1 MQTLRLNETEKL
13 AEVGLLSSGIAHD
26 LNNTFTVILGL
37 TDIVL
42 QTEASTQETKDD
54 LDQIRKSAILG
65 KNIVANFVGLAKKEK
80 LVLTPCDLHEI
91 LQSILML
98 LNTAVVQGNIKLHFE
113 LGRDLPLVRGSRTHL
128 QRLFLNLITNSIK
141 VMKGGGT
148 ITIRTEFT
156 EALERLPPQ
165 IRVFIEDS
173 GPGIPDEILA
183 NIFTPFSTTM
193 EAQGGTG
200 LGLYICSEIAK
211 QHGGRLHAENKL
223 GSGARFLLCLPI
235 PSGKPEVS
243 APPNGMPPK
252 RIAIAI
258 G

>member
-1 MQTLRLNETEKL
+1 MQTVRLSETEKL

-26 LNNTFTVILGL
+26 LNNTFTVILGM
-37 TDIVL
+37 TDIIL
-42 QTEASTQETKDD
+42 QTEASTPESKDD
-54 LDQIRKSAILG
+54 LEHIRKSAILG

-80 LVLTPCDLHEI
+80 LALTSCELHEI

-98 LNTAVVQGNIKLHFE
+98 LHTSVNQGNIKLHFE
-113 LGRDLPLVRGSRTHL
+113 LDRALPSVMGSRTHL

-141 VMKGGGT
+141 AIKGGGT
-148 ITIRTEFT
+148 ITIRTEFL
-156 EALERLPPQ
+156 EALERIPPQ
-165 IRVFIEDS
+165 IRVFIEDN

-211 QHGGRLHAENKL
+211 QHGGRLHAENKP
-223 GSGARFLLCLPI
+223 GGGARFLLCLPI
-235 PSGKPEVS
+235 PSGKPQVS
-243 APPNGMPPK
+243 ALLL
-252 RIAIAI
+252 
-258 G
+258 